1 MSKKVILTVPEDAT
15 ERVIIGGRKFIK
27 VDTGLTTEELLLAL
41 ARYETE
47 GDTAVLTGEDCE

>member
-1 MSKKVILTVPEDAT
+1 MSKKVILTFPEDAT

-27 VDTGLTTEELLLAL
+27 IDTGLTTEELLLAL

-47 GDTAVLTGEDCE
+47 GDTAVIREESE